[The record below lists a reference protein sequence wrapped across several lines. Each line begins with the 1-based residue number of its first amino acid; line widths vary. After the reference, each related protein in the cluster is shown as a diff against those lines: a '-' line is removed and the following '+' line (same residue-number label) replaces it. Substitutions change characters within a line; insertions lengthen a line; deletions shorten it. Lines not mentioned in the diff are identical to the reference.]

1 MKKQLLRGIIV
12 GALAT
17 FGTGILTVA
26 QAEGTASL
34 DLTVKANL
42 TTGTCSAS
50 VVDGETVTN
59 TIAFGNVYLSEVNAR
74 SKSKAFVLRFS
85 DCAGLKD
92 KKATFKL
99 IPNNIDCAGKTT
111 KTDGQF
117 DNAILP
123 TEGGS
128 SKVVVD
134 VWTTESLGGVDKTRL
149 HCWSKP
155 VQTVDL
161 STASITQP
169 VDVPLNAYLMR
180 QSGSTAAELVA
191 GDFRSPTVFVITYQ

>member
-17 FGTGILTVA
+17 FATGIPTFA
-26 QAEGTASL
+26 QADGTPSL

-42 TTGTCSAS
+42 TSGTCSAS
-50 VVDGETVTN
+50 VVDGQTETN
-59 TIAFGNVYLSEVNAR
+59 TIAFGNVYLSEVSAK
-74 SKSKAFVLRFS
+74 SKSKTFVLRFS
-85 DCAGLKD
+85 NCAGLKD

-99 IPNNIDCAGKTT
+99 VPNNIDCAGLTN

-123 TEGGS
+123 ADGGS

-134 VWTTESLGGVDKTRL
+134 VWTTETLGGTDKARL

-155 VQTVDL
+155 EQTVDL
-161 STASITQP
+161 STATLTQP
-169 VDVPLNAYLMR
+169 VDVPLKAYLAR
-180 QSGSTAAELVA
+180 QSGTAITDMVA
-191 GDFRSPTVFVITYQ
+191 GNFRSPTTFIITYQ